1 MIRFV
6 NIENGRTYNGDQPY
20 VHWFDDQQS
29 TDIIYVQKICVVSD
43 APSLSVF
50 MEPNDVF
57 HIIDPDKITKDNL
70 VYIDGSSY
78 QDISNLY
85 TDLINGNPGVEEIK
99 SRNTRDY
106 DINVEYLGSIGY
118 SSHDAVKY
126 HVCSS
131 VIRTRY
137 MNAGEQFKM
146 DYATIRNIPDVS
158 KIWLS
163 TQPNTYSDKYLL
175 GNVYTYAGDGQDFTC
190 DFPEYTSRVY
200 LNIEGP
206 ILGSNPS
213 GSEAAFSS
221 GIPTSYHVLTQQEYT
236 YFLPVTNGSA
246 YGDDLFVYMIYI
258 AGSSSTAAEYRES
271 FFIQEHVYTEG
282 PDEYHPIIL
291 QDGDLH
297 EFTVGADFHVE
308 HEEHKINLGNFG
320 IEIPESIQKAIY
332 PANPHEESKDNILL
346 NRKYKELL
354 MDYIDILGNKGSYQ
368 SLLNSLNW
376 FEYGDLLSLKEIWKH
391 TEWDKTIYNDQE
403 LTQLLSDHAKRTL
416 TNYAKTTYFG
426 IYCACQSI
434 KESHVDE
441 IYPPSS
447 YKNTLFNTSL
457 SKQLEDDNLDPQ
469 GLINR
474 TLQIGMGEASIIVNG
489 DQSADP
495 LVGANFKK
503 LTSMYKDMDRF
514 LGEEIPE
521 LKNNALKWSRADM
534 AIKMALLGNFFES
547 YFTPVHLDLIHS
559 TLEDIV
565 FTNTMK
571 AINGGEMRRD
581 DYILHN
587 SIVKCSVKDDE
598 VFQLRDI
605 KVQANSDTPFVNP
618 FDVDYT
624 TINNHKI
631 FGIDEINTTDD
642 FKDIPARFLPSNPSL
657 VITSLS
663 NDAAHIKD
671 ADWVA
676 ATEKTDHL
684 IACRQELVDY
694 IKHAYHLGQYF
705 VEKGLD
711 TEHIIQL
718 KLMNMV
724 GLYHY
729 KDSLSINDN
738 LDDLERISLSINT
751 NITIKAWLDTVD
763 KSDYQSFITSPLY
776 GLDYDESTNAT
787 LDPEIATII
796 LNTYTGVGVCVPMV
810 FTIPVNEGDNITQV
824 YIARGIGD
832 DEIKWDYKTYEH
844 LYTPIEVDGKYYIT
858 VVLKMLCT
866 KDCKYDIRA
875 SFTCTSGQTYTKRVH
890 FNVVDTRRA
899 SLNVYKIVANNVIT
913 IGGSRE
919 TRKSNDYMF
928 THMNAADLD
937 EYQQY
942 YTQYIPISQGDA
954 NTMSEG
960 AKLQWIVILR
970 SNWNGYNSYRYRL
983 DNNIGADIFSREQI
997 VETSG
1002 DLAKLIRE
1010 HPYNW
1015 AYISDELMKYKEQKT
1030 HNWDIVL
1037 KDYSRDRLY
1046 SVLSDPNTIT
1056 TQVYS
1061 WLYSNFDR
1069 YHRADVN
1076 TSKEYDIFVSKGFSM
1091 QNVEDNINWL
1101 TTYIENTVNGFEL
1114 TQPLCLRMEQVYIP
1128 QSHSLIQLQGPDLL
1142 DICVSPK
1149 TTLAV
1154 VPSVKYLQYIDS
1166 YEWEFKNSST
1176 GEIIQLPSIKEP
1188 FIGKVAPDI
1197 ESNIDPYLKPGYY
1210 DIKFRYKLSSTTDNI
1225 NEINLTSAFVI
1236 LPDIQDSAYEGSDL
1250 WDLAKQ
1256 KIAQS

>member
-6 NIENGRTYNGDQPY
+6 NIENGRTYNGDMPY

-50 MEPNDVF
+50 MKPNEVF

-70 VYIDGSSY
+70 VNIDGTAY

-85 TDLINGNPGVEEIK
+85 TDIIDGNPGVETIK
-99 SRNTRDY
+99 SRNTVDF
-106 DINVEYLGSIGY
+106 DTNIEYLGSIGY
-118 SSHDAVKY
+118 SSHDDVKY

-131 VIRTRY
+131 RLKI
-137 MNAGEQFKM
+137 ASAIGDQFKM

-163 TQPNTYSDKYLL
+163 TSPNTYDDKYLI

-190 DFPEYTSRVY
+190 DFTKYVTRIY

-206 ILGSNPS
+206 VLGSNPS

-221 GIPTSYHVLTQQEYT
+221 GVSTSYHVLTAKEYN
-236 YFLPVTNGSA
+236 YYLPITNGAA

-258 AGSSSTAAEYRES
+258 AGSSSTASEYRES
-271 FFIQEHVYTEG
+271 FFIQEHVYVEG
-282 PDEYHPIIL
+282 PDKYHPIIL

-297 EFTVGADFHVE
+297 EFVVGADFHVE
-308 HEEHKINLGNFG
+308 REELKINLGNFG

-403 LTQLLSDHAKRTL
+403 LTQLLSDHVKRTL

-474 TLQIGMGEASIIVNG
+474 TLQIGMGEASIIVSE
-489 DQSADP
+489 DQSVDP

-503 LTSMYKDMDRF
+503 LTSMYKDVDRF

-521 LKNNALKWSRADM
+521 LQNNTLKWSRADM
-534 AIKMALLGNFFES
+534 AIKMALLGNFFEA

-581 DYILHN
+581 DYILHD
-587 SIVKCSVKDDE
+587 SVVKCNVKDDE
-598 VFQLRDI
+598 VFQLKDI

-624 TINNHKI
+624 TIDNHKI
-631 FGIDEINTTDD
+631 FGTEEINTTDD
-642 FKDIPARFLPSNPSL
+642 FKDIPSRFLPSNPSL
-657 VITSLS
+657 VIVSLS
-663 NDAAHIKD
+663 NEAAHIKD
-671 ADWVA
+671 SDWTT
-676 ATEKTDHL
+676 ATEKTEQL
-684 IACRQELVDY
+684 IACRQEVVDY
-694 IKHAYHLGQYF
+694 IKHAYHLSQYF

-711 TEHIIQL
+711 DGRIQT
-718 KLMNMV
+718 KLITMRV
-724 GLYHY
+724 LYKY
-729 KDSLSINDN
+729 TDSLSINDN
-738 LDDLERISLSINT
+738 LDDLERTSMNLNGLYNTPLLS
-751 NITIKAWLDTVD
+751 TID
-763 KSDYQSFITSPLY
+763 KSDYQAFISSSLY
-776 GLDYDESTNAT
+776 GLDYDESTNTT

-796 LNTYTGVGVCVPMV
+796 LNTYTGIGVCVPMV
-810 FTIPVNEGDNITQV
+810 FTIPVNVGDNITQV
-824 YIARGIGD
+824 YIARGVGD
-832 DEIKWDYKTYEH
+832 DKIEWDYKTYEH

-866 KDCKYDIRA
+866 RDCKYDIRA
-875 SFTCTSGQTYTKRVH
+875 SFTCTSGQTYTKRVC

-899 SLNVYKIVANNVIT
+899 SLNVYKVVANNTIT
-913 IGGSRE
+913 VGSPRK

-928 THMNAADLD
+928 THMSAADLD

-942 YTQYIPISQGDA
+942 YTQYIPISGDDA
-954 NTMSEG
+954 SATSEG

-970 SNWNGYNSYRYRL
+970 SNWGSYNSSNYRL
-983 DNNIGADIFSREQI
+983 DNNIGADIFGREQI
-997 VETSG
+997 LKTRG

-1010 HPYNW
+1010 HPYMW
-1015 AYISDELMKYKEQKT
+1015 EYITKKLMQYKEQNY
-1030 HNWDIVL
+1030 HNWHNIL
-1037 KDYSRDRLY
+1037 KDYSYDKLF
-1046 SVLSDPNTIT
+1046 SALSDQNTAT

-1061 WLYSNFDR
+1061 WLYSHFDR

-1076 TSKEYDIFVSKGFSM
+1076 TSKEYDIFVSKGFNL
-1091 QNVEDNINWL
+1091 QNVENNVNWL
-1101 TTYIENTVNGFEL
+1101 ATYIEDTTNEFGL
-1114 TQPLCLRMEQVYIP
+1114 TQPLCLRKEQVYIP
-1128 QSHSLIQLQGPDLL
+1128 QYHSLIQLQGPDLL
-1142 DICVSPK
+1142 DVCVGPK
-1149 TTLAV
+1149 TALAV

-1188 FIGKVAPDI
+1188 FIGKIAPDI

-1236 LPDIQDSAYEGSDL
+1236 LPDIKDSAYEGSDL
-1250 WDLAKQ
+1250 WNLAKQ
-1256 KIAQS
+1256 KIAQL